1 MLKSNV
7 TSISQELE
15 SEKPEGEAALQQLF
29 SQIYVNADEDTRRAM
44 NKSFQVRTLASL
56 TKHLNC
62 YKFCDFFCLNFTE
75 ESVAYW

>member
-1 MLKSNV
+1 MYAKANA
-7 TSISQELE
+7 ISQELE

-62 YKFCDFFCLNFTE
+62 YKFYDFFSLNFTK